1 MYKTTG
7 ILSFLLPLLLTIF
20 IQIEMQETNNM
31 LSVLDSYT
39 LDNPDEIAKEIAND
53 LS

>member
-1 MYKTTG
+1 MG
-7 ILSFLLPLLLTIF
+7 IQSFLLPLQLKYITI

>member
-7 ILSFLLPLLLTIF
+7 ILSFLLPLLLTIYYYYPNRDARNKQYV
-20 IQIEMQETNNM
+20 I
-31 LSVLDSYT
+31 T